1 MKFCLK
7 TQNIAHYAKKLR
19 VFKLGNIQIR
29 IQHPQ
34 IDQNQLQKFGHKSSR
49 LYVVLTG
56 VDNEYD
62 AAQADIELINAKL
75 NNYLKTQRKRLGY
88 TVSRTVFA
96 FN

>member
-1 MKFCLK
+1 MNK
-7 TQNIAHYAKKLR
+7 IESSS
-19 VFKLGNIQIR
+19 IR
-29 IQHPQ
+29 C
-34 IDQNQLQKFGHKSSR
+34 FF
-49 LYVVLTG
+49 TG